1 MALRSAKGVPE
12 DCSHSRNAAICAA
25 AAELIA
31 RGADV
36 NALRDGDAF
45 TPLAQ
50 AAHKAH
56 IGCLRVLLAAGASL
70 DCRPL
75 GVSLVES
82 LQYAP
87 VNSEEVRRILFATAS
102 SGIGDHVQ

>member
-1 MALRSAKGVPE
+1 VE
-12 DCSHSRNAAICAA
+12 
-25 AAELIA
+25 ELLA

-36 NALRDGDAF
+36 NAVREGDAF

-87 VNSEEVRRILFATAS
+87 VKSEEVRRILFAAAAS
-102 SGIGDHVQ
+102 GASDRVQ